1 MAALQAREAEREKE
15 RKLLGLAIIN
25 AGYKALAAKHH
36 PDLDGSHEV
45 MSRLQAATAYERR
58 REAAWCPRVRRRVDQ
73 NRL

>member
-45 MSRLQAATAYERR
+45 MSRLQAARQPTSEG
-58 REAAWCPRVRRRVDQ
+58 VRRRGAPGCGGV
-73 NRL
+73 